1 MLQVRLLGQFEVRLN
16 GAVVDIPSRPA
27 QSLLAYL
34 LLNAGTPHRREK
46 LAGLLW
52 PEANEANARSNLRH
66 AVWRLRRSLEPG
78 EHSDATYL
86 QADNFTVAF
95 SAESDFW
102 LDTAVLE
109 QGAEADDSVEG
120 VIEAVSV
127 YRGELLP
134 GFYADW
140 ANLERERLHNVFERQ
155 IQQLL
160 DRLVADGQWTDILTW
175 AERWISLGQA
185 PERAYRALMLA
196 HAELGD
202 QASVALDYQR
212 CRDALQREL
221 AVEPSEQTRALY
233 ERLCRA
239 GAGSPVTSAS
249 ALSAPAPPPAP
260 LPEPFVA
267 GAAQPPPRTA
277 EPAGAFPIHNL
288 PAPSTR
294 FVGRERELADVQA
307 RLRNPACRLLTLT
320 GPGGIGKTR
329 LALEAALAFGRDPAS
344 PFPDGACFAPLAAVS
359 ASEFVVSA
367 IAEALR
373 FTFYGG
379 DDPRLQ
385 VINYLRER
393 RLLLLLDNFEHLLD
407 GASLIAELL
416 RSAPGVKLMVTSQER
431 LSLQGEWLL
440 EVDGMPFPVGTVAA
454 GLEPTDYSA
463 VQLFVEC
470 ARRVDAGFDLTPEDL
485 PAVLRIC
492 RLVAGMPLGIELAAA
507 WVRTISAAEIARE
520 IERGLGVLTTTLRDV
535 PERHRSL
542 QAVCDHSWQRLSE
555 RERDVYRQLSIFSG
569 GFQREAAENL
579 AGATLA
585 DLSALVDKSLLRRS
599 SDGRY
604 GMHSLLRKYAHQKLR
619 DGGDLP
625 EVRARHLDYFH
636 RLTREA
642 EPGLRSA
649 AQLDWIARL
658 EVEHDNLRSAMKW
671 AVESSRPELGQEI
684 AGSLARFW
692 YLRGYWQ
699 EGRDWL
705 GQMLARGFQ
714 GEALVS
720 ASECIR
726 AARAKAL
733 LGAAW
738 LADENGDE
746 GPLYEESLALC
757 RSVGDRW
764 GAALS
769 LRGVGVRH
777 TNDGELASASEL
789 LGQSLA
795 EFEALGD
802 PWGVA
807 LVQYNLGWND
817 FGTDEFTRSNE
828 RWEHALGSF
837 RSSGDRW
844 GQAVALGAL
853 SYMARL
859 RDEYAQATQL
869 SEQGLVLF
877 RELGDKAGMA
887 VSLVRL
893 AQLAFR
899 RGNYPQAVHLINESL
914 ALVQDLGD
922 KRSIVN
928 GQSLLGLICAYQ
940 GRYAE
945 ARELLAG
952 SQALGAEVWG
962 RDATPYIL
970 NYQAL
975 TAYLSGRVGEAGP
988 LWEQALEQ
996 HRAQEDKL
1004 GTAASLHGLGL
1015 LAARTGDLA
1024 RAVELLDYSLN
1035 LYRETRDR
1043 RYIAIAANSLGRVF
1057 QHQGDHERAWPLLK
1071 ESLQLRK
1078 DMGDRQGFA
1087 ESLETVAG
1095 LMLETEGQA
1104 AALRA
1109 ARLLGAAHGLRQAI
1123 GAPVP
1128 AVEQP
1133 DHDQLLASVR
1143 QLAAPP
1149 VGPNGFQ
1156 AAWEAGLALASSA
1169 PEKLLE
1175 QALAPAE
1182 PPP

>member
-16 GAVVDIPSRPA
+16 GTVVDIPSRPA

-46 LAGLLW
+46 LAGLIW

-66 AVWRLRRSLEPG
+66 AVWRLRRVLEPG
-78 EHSDATYL
+78 EAAGSTFL

-95 SAESDFW
+95 AADADYW

-109 QGAEADDSVEG
+109 QGAAAEDSLPSM
-120 VIEAVSV
+120 IETVSA

-140 ANLERERLHNVFERQ
+140 INLERERLHNVFERQ
-155 IQQLL
+155 VQLLL
-160 DRLVADGQWTDILTW
+160 DRLVAAGQWTDVLTW
-175 AERWISLGQA
+175 AERWIALGQV

-196 HAELGD
+196 HSELGD
-202 QASVALDYQR
+202 HASVALDYQR

-233 ERLCRA
+233 ERLCRSG
-239 GAGSPVTSAS
+239 GAVQPA
-249 ALSAPAPPPAP
+249 SAPAAAAAPQPAATPPESATAAPA
-260 LPEPFVA
+260 ERA
-267 GAAQPPPRTA
+267 IRSADPRD
-277 EPAGAFPIHNL
+277 AFPILNM

-294 FVGRERELADVQA
+294 FIGRERELADVQA

-329 LALEAALAFGRDPAS
+329 LALEAALAFARDPAS
-344 PFPDGACFAPLAAVS
+344 PFPDGGCFVPLAAVS
-359 ASEFVVSA
+359 ASEFLVSA

-385 VINYLRER
+385 VITYVRDR

-407 GASLIAELL
+407 GAGLIAELL
-416 RSAPGVKLMVTSQER
+416 RSAPGVKFLITSQER
-431 LSLQGEWLL
+431 LNLQSEWLL
-440 EVDGMPFPVGTVAA
+440 EVEGMPFPVGTVAA
-454 GLEPTDYSA
+454 GMEPTDYSA

-470 ARRVDAGFDLTPEDL
+470 ARRVDAGFTLTPEDL
-485 PAVLRIC
+485 PAVLHIC

-507 WVRTISAAEIARE
+507 WVRTISAGEVARE
-520 IERGLGVLTTTLRDV
+520 IERGLGTLTTTLRDV

-542 QAVCDHSWQRLSE
+542 QAVCDHSWQRLTE
-555 RERDVYRQLSIFSG
+555 RERAVYRQLSIFSG
-569 GFQREAAENL
+569 GFQREAAEHL

-604 GMHSLLRKYAHQKLR
+604 GMHSLLRKYAHLKLR
-619 DGGDLP
+619 DAGDLA
-625 EVRARHLDYFH
+625 EVRARHLEYYH
-636 RLTREA
+636 RLTRQA

-649 AQLDWIARL
+649 AQLEWIARL
-658 EVEHDNLRSAMKW
+658 EVEHDNLRAAMKW
-671 AVESSRPELGQEI
+671 AIESGRPELGQEI
-684 AGSLARFW
+684 AGGLARFW

-705 GQMLARGFQ
+705 GQMLARGLQ
-714 GEALVS
+714 GEAL
-720 ASECIR
+720 ANAPDCIR
-726 AARAKAL
+726 AARASAL

-757 RSVGDRW
+757 RAVGDRW

-769 LRGVGVRH
+769 LRGVGVRQ
-777 TNDGELASASEL
+777 TNDGDLAAAAEL
-789 LGQSLA
+789 LGESLA
-795 EFEALGD
+795 EFGALED
-802 PWGVA
+802 PWGIG

-817 FGTDEFTRSNE
+817 FGNDEVSESTG
-828 RWEHALGSF
+828 RWEQALACF
-837 RSSGDRW
+837 RDSGDRW
-844 GQAVALGAL
+844 GQAVTLGAL
-853 SYMARL
+853 SYAARL

-887 VSLVRL
+887 VSMVRL

-899 RGNYPQAVHLINESL
+899 RGNYPQALHLIDESL
-914 ALVQDLGD
+914 ALVRDLGD

-928 GQSLLGLICAYQ
+928 GQSLRGLICAYQ

-952 SQALGAEVWG
+952 SETLGAEVWG

-975 TAYLSGRVGEAGP
+975 TAYLSGQVADAQP
-988 LWEQALEQ
+988 LWERALEQ

-1015 LAARTGDLA
+1015 LAAHAGDLD
-1024 RAVELLDYSLN
+1024 RAAELLEYSLA
-1035 LYRETRDR
+1035 LYRESRDR
-1043 RYIAIAANSLGRVF
+1043 RYIAIAANSLSRVW
-1057 QHQGDHERAWPLLK
+1057 QRQGDYERAWPLVK
-1071 ESLQLRK
+1071 EGLLLRK
-1078 DMGDRQGFA
+1078 EMGDRQGFA
-1087 ESLETVAG
+1087 ESLESLAG
-1095 LMLETEGQA
+1095 LALETQGA
-1104 AALRA
+1104 AAVLRA

-1123 GAPVP
+1123 GAPLP

-1133 DHDQLLASVR
+1133 DYDELLASAR
-1143 QLAAPP
+1143 RLAP
-1149 VGPNGFQ
+1149 GPSGLADFQ
-1156 AAWEAGLALASSA
+1156 AAWEAGLALASGSH
-1169 PEKLLE
+1169 EKLLE
-1175 QALAPAE
+1175 QALAPA
-1182 PPP
+1182 